1 MRGQRRRWGRS
12 GRRLRA
18 GRGRDVDLL
27 EVFGEVRLGESFD
40 GVVLALVRSDHA
52 LKPEVVAD
60 SLGDFCSLAVVAYAF
75 ARMELQADEINRR
88 KMRWRRR

>member
-1 MRGQRRRWGRS
+1 MGG
-12 GRRLRA
+12 
-18 GRGRDVDLL
+18 DVDLL
-27 EVFGEVRLGESFD
+27 EVFCEVRLGESFD

-52 LKPEVVAD
+52 LKSEVDAD

-75 ARMELQADEINRR
+75 ARVELRAEEISRR